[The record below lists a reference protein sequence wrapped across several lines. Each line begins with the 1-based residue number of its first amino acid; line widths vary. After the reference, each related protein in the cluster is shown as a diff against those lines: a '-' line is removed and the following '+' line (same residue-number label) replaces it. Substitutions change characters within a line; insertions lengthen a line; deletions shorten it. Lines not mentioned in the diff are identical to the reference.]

1 MKRKRVK
8 AYWLKQKEAFTTGS
22 EAKARAG
29 YLREYK
35 EIQHVIVERVED
47 GYQVKYSIAKWYH
60 EQLEELGIRL

>member
-8 AYWLKQKEAFTTGS
+8 GYWLKRKEAFTTGS

-35 EIQHVIVERVED
+35 EIQHVIVERVEE
-47 GYQVKYSIAKWYH
+47 GYLVRYSIAKWFA
-60 EQLEELGIRL
+60 EQLEELGIRV